1 MSMAIACMS
10 LIDLNN
16 TFDSIDACIYYNDGE
31 IVIGSSVDQL
41 SRTSP
46 DHVIYHPLHFLD
58 NRSDSSQNDQVIVCV
73 DVCDKE

>member
-41 SRTSP
+41 SHTSP